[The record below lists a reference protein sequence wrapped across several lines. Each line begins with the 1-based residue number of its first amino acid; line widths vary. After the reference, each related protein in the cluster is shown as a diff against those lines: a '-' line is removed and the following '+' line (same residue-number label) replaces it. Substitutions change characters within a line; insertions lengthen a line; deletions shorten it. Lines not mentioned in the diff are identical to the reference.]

1 MANMSYCR
9 FRNTLHDVRDC
20 LNTLNDYL
28 ESDCDEVEISKEE
41 MAAAH
46 QFLSDVA
53 DFLVQ
58 NNIIPYGKD
67 YCSEIISMIKCRGED

>member
-1 MANMSYCR
+1 MANMSYCK
-9 FRNTLHDVRDC
+9 FRNTLEDVRDC
-20 LNTLNDYL
+20 LNTLNDFL
-28 ESDCDEVEISKEE
+28 NQEEGVEISKEE
-41 MAAAH
+41 TVAAQ

-67 YCSEIISMIKCRGED
+67 YCSEIISMMKCRGED